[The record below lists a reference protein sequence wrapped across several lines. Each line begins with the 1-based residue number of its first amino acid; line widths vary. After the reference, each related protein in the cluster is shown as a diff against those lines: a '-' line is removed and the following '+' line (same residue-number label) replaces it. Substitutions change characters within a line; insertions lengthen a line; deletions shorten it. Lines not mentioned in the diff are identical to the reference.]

1 MPKLPGVLLK
11 ILVSYL
17 RENLFSFLAKI
28 ACENCHNNGIFL
40 KTKFR
45 SNLPIFTKF
54 SSYAT
59 MEKCNFME
67 MLVLLLVS
75 K

>member
-28 ACENCHNNGIFL
+28 ACENCHNNGIIFENEISL
-40 KTKFR
+40 KFADFHE
-45 SNLPIFTKF
+45 IFELCD
-54 SSYAT
+54 Y
-59 MEKCNFME
+59 EKMQFHGNASTTT
-67 MLVLLLVS
+67 S